1 MFVGVTPIKVATIW
15 IRGTTKATDA
25 RDGVVDN
32 MYGAFC
38 KGRREQVKACV
49 TDQSEVTMYKPG

>member
-25 RDGVVDN
+25 RNGVVDN
-32 MYGAFC
+32 ICTERSVREGAN
-38 KGRREQVKACV
+38 R
-49 TDQSEVTMYKPG
+49 